1 MLYALGEISPEV
13 QGKYY
18 VAPDAAVIGD
28 VYLAEDTS
36 IWFGAVLRGDVERI
50 TIGRGSN
57 VQDGS
62 VLHCDPGA
70 PLTLDECVTIG
81 HQVMLH
87 GCQIGQNSLI
97 GIGSTILNHA
107 RIGANSI
114 VGANSLVTENKSFP
128 DGVLIL
134 GSPAKVVR
142 ELTKDEIEGLPSYA
156 TRYVER
162 AERYRQELKGFV
174 PMTGE

>member
-1 MLYALGEISPEV
+1 MLYALNDISPQI
-13 QGKYY
+13 QGKCF

-36 IWFGAVLRGDVERI
+36 IWFGVVARGDVERI
-50 TIGRGSN
+50 TIRRGTN
-57 VQDGS
+57 VQDNS

-70 PLTLDECVTIG
+70 PLILDEYVTVG

-87 GCQIGQNSLI
+87 GCQIGRNSLI

-107 RIGANSI
+107 KIGADCI
-114 VGANSLVTENKSFP
+114 VGANSLVTEHKEFP

-134 GSPAKVVR
+134 GAPAKVVR
-142 ELTKDEIEGLPSYA
+142 ELTDDERNGLPTYA
-156 TRYVER
+156 TRYIDR
-162 AERYRQELKGFV
+162 AERYRRELRE
-174 PMTGE
+174 TS

>member
-1 MLYALGEISPEV
+1 MLYALNDLSPQT
-13 QGKYY
+13 QGRFF

-28 VYLAEDTS
+28 VYLAEDS
-36 IWFGAVLRGDVERI
+36 SVWFGVVIRGDVERI

-57 VQDGS
+57 VQDNS

-70 PLTLDECVTIG
+70 ALTLDEFVTVG

-87 GCQIGQNSLI
+87 GCHVGKNSLI

-114 VGANSLVTENKSFP
+114 VGANSLVTENKEFP

-134 GSPAKVVR
+134 GAPAKVVR
-142 ELTKDEIEGLPSYA
+142 QLTEEEKSGLPTYA
-156 TRYVER
+156 TRYIDR
-162 AERYRQELKGFV
+162 AERYRRELRE
-174 PMTGE
+174 TS

>member
-1 MLYALGEISPEV
+1 MIYALDKISPEI
-13 QGKYY
+13 GSRCY
-18 VAPDAAVIGD
+18 VAPSAAVIGD
-28 VYLAEDTS
+28 VFLEEDSS

-57 VQDGS
+57 VQDNS

-70 PLTLDECVTIG
+70 PLILDEFVTVG

-87 GCQIGQNSLI
+87 GCRVGRNSLI

-107 RIGANSI
+107 SIGANSI
-114 VGANSLVTENKSFP
+114 VGANALITEDKAFP

-134 GSPAKVVR
+134 GAPARVIR
-142 ELTKDEIEGLPSYA
+142 ELSAEEIETLPHYA
-156 TRYVER
+156 TRYIER
-162 AERYRQELKGFV
+162 AERYRRELRE
-174 PMTGE
+174 TS

>member
-1 MLYALGEISPEV
+1 MIYALDEISPEI
-13 QGKYY
+13 GGRCYI
-18 VAPDAAVIGD
+18 APTAAVIGD
-28 VYLAEDTS
+28 VLLGEDSS

-57 VQDGS
+57 IQDNS

-70 PLTLDECVTIG
+70 PLVLDEYVTVG

-87 GCQIGQNSLI
+87 GCRVGRNSLI

-107 RIGANSI
+107 CIGANSI
-114 VGANSLVTENKSFP
+114 VGANALITENKEFP

-134 GSPAKVVR
+134 GAPARVIR
-142 ELTKDEIEGLPSYA
+142 ELSAEEIATLPDYA
-156 TRYVER
+156 TRYIER
-162 AERYRQELKGFV
+162 ADRYRRELRA
-174 PMTGE
+174 TS

>member
-1 MLYALGEISPEV
+1 MLYALNDISPQI
-13 QGKYY
+13 QGKCY

-28 VYLAEDTS
+28 VYLADETS
-36 IWFGAVLRGDVERI
+36 IWFGVVVRGDVERI

-57 VQDGS
+57 VQDNS

-70 PLTLDECVTIG
+70 PLLLDEYVTVG

-87 GCQIGQNSLI
+87 GCQIGRNSLI

-107 RIGANSI
+107 KIGANSI
-114 VGANSLVTENKSFP
+114 VGANALVTENKEYP

-134 GSPAKVVR
+134 GAPARVVR
-142 ELTKDEIEGLPSYA
+142 DLTEEELAGLPIYA
-156 TRYVER
+156 TRYIER
-162 AERYRQELKGFV
+162 AERYRRELRE
-174 PMTGE
+174 TS

>member
-1 MLYALGEISPEV
+1 MLYALNDISPQV
-13 QGKYY
+13 QGKCF

-36 IWFGAVLRGDVERI
+36 IWFGVVARGDVERI
-50 TIGRGSN
+50 TIGRGTN
-57 VQDGS
+57 VQDNS

-70 PLTLDECVTIG
+70 PLILDEYVTVG

-87 GCQIGQNSLI
+87 GCQIGRNSLI

-107 RIGANSI
+107 KIGVDCI
-114 VGANSLVTENKSFP
+114 VGANSLVTEHKEFP

-134 GSPAKVVR
+134 GAPAKVVR
-142 ELTKDEIEGLPSYA
+142 ELTEDERNGLPTYA
-156 TRYVER
+156 TRYIDR
-162 AERYRQELKGFV
+162 AERYRAIR
-174 PMTGE
+174 

>member
-1 MLYALGEISPEV
+1 MLYALNDISPQI
-13 QGKYY
+13 QGKCF

-36 IWFGAVLRGDVERI
+36 IWFGVVARGDVERI
-50 TIGRGSN
+50 TIGRGTN
-57 VQDGS
+57 VQDNS

-70 PLTLDECVTIG
+70 PLILDEYVTVG

-87 GCQIGQNSLI
+87 GCQIGRNSLI

-107 RIGANSI
+107 KIGADCI
-114 VGANSLVTENKSFP
+114 VGANSLVTEHKDFP

-134 GSPAKVVR
+134 GAPAKVVR
-142 ELTKDEIEGLPSYA
+142 ELTEDERNGLPTYA
-156 TRYVER
+156 TRYIDR
-162 AERYRQELKGFV
+162 AERYRRELRE
-174 PMTGE
+174 TS